1 MSVLSSRLTS
11 HPKFFFL
18 KLAIFIVKF
27 SIIKGFFF
35 FLILLFFMQDYCVP
49 VISDCFYVE
58 EEKK

>member
-11 HPKFFFL
+11 HPKFFFS

-35 FLILLFFMQDYCVP
+35 SYFAFFMQDYCVP

>member
-11 HPKFFFL
+11 HPKLFFS
-18 KLAIFIVKF
+18 KLAIFVVKF
-27 SIIKGFFF
+27 SIIKGFF

>member
-1 MSVLSSRLTS
+1 MSVLSSSLTS
-11 HPKFFFL
+11 HPKFFFS
-18 KLAIFIVKF
+18 KLAIFVLKF

-35 FLILLFFMQDYCVP
+35 LIFLFFMQDYCVP